1 VTGGSSGIGL
11 ALVERLAGQG
21 LNVVVVAFPDA
32 TFDKNFSAVV
42 AKFPHLQFRKVAV
55 NLGLVPETFLP
66 AIQKAIADIDV
77 QIVFNNAGYSAFPA
91 RAPAR
96 ARLKAKRSP
105 WFIATVKT
113 GFFLDVSL
121 EQGLLNHN
129 CNATSAV
136 AITHLLGNQMLNK
149 HLRGCICYTSSPA
162 GFTPTPFTVLYGSTK
177 AFLTEFAMSIAA
189 ELSPQGIDVCVVHPS
204 PVASRFYDGA
214 HSLGALNFFKG
225 TATGPDRIACVVA
238 PALRALTRAC
248 ASVALLKSIGRTVV
262 CDQVCFFCRCRTH
275 ARARAVQGYYPPVA
289 RLLGKVLDITLFAD
303 LTAAFAGS
311 MPEFKQLLVK
321 RP

>member
-21 LNVVVVAFPDA
+21 LNVVVVAYPDE
-32 TFDKNFSAVV
+32 TFDKNFNAVV

-66 AIQKAIADIDV
+66 AIQKAVADIDV
-77 QIVFNNAGYSAFPA
+77 QIVFNNAGYSAFCFRRGLCPRLRA
-91 RAPAR
+91 RANPVG
-96 ARLKAKRSP
+96 P
-105 WFIATVKT
+105 CCATVKT

-225 TATGPDRIACVVA
+225 TATGPDRIACVGLCV
-238 PALRALTRAC
+238 R
-248 ASVALLKSIGRTVV
+248 V
-262 CDQVCFFCRCRTH
+262 
-275 ARARAVQGYYPPVA
+275 RAR
-289 RLLGKVLDITLFAD
+289 
-303 LTAAFAGS
+303 
-311 MPEFKQLLVK
+311 
-321 RP
+321 